1 MRIGVV
7 ILPDQPWREAAPLWR
22 RAEELGF
29 AHAWTYD
36 HLVWSGLA
44 DSPWRST
51 MPTLAAAA
59 VVTERIRLGTFVT
72 SPNFRHPALLAK
84 DAVTLDD
91 ISGGR
96 LVLGIGAGG
105 DRDAQALGAR
115 HTRGE
120 RTRRLEEAVP
130 LLDRLLTEDHVDHEG
145 EFFTTVDYRGLPGSV
160 QRPRVPVVVA
170 ANGPRSMRLAARY
183 AEGWVTTASVEGA
196 RGQDPVSGAEGI
208 ERWWRDVA
216 RLAAAM
222 DEVEAQDRPE
232 GRAPLERY
240 LSLDTAGPPVVSDL
254 GFAQDQLGRAAELGF
269 TDVVVHWPR
278 PEEPYRGDVGVL
290 EAIAAGRY

>member
-7 ILPDQPWREAAPLWR
+7 ILPDQPWREAVPLWR

-51 MPTLAAAA
+51 MPTLAA
-59 VVTERIRLGTFVT
+59 
-72 SPNFRHPALLAK
+72 
-84 DAVTLDD
+84 
-91 ISGGR
+91 
-96 LVLGIGAGG
+96 
-105 DRDAQALGAR
+105 
-115 HTRGE
+115 
-120 RTRRLEEAVP
+120 
-130 LLDRLLTEDHVDHEG
+130 
-145 EFFTTVDYRGLPGSV
+145 
-160 QRPRVPVVVA
+160 
-170 ANGPRSMRLAARY
+170 
-183 AEGWVTTASVEGA
+183 ASVEGA

-240 LSLDTAGPPVVSDL
+240 LSLDTAGPPMVSDV